1 MQSQIRE
8 VMNQS
13 ASPIPPGH
21 GVPELTSNQR
31 PGSYSQ
37 PYQYGGHN
45 GSMVNEKAQRPT
57 GLKTFSSRFSTTSYM
72 GTREVTEEQRVKRE
86 EHDLQVSQMTWLDRK
101 RQNKRFALY
110 TFLGLNGIMLLIIIV
125 TAVVWVALHLIKT
138 RSIVGIPVNQ
148 NLQTVSS

>member
-1 MQSQIRE
+1 
-8 VMNQS
+8 
-13 ASPIPPGH
+13 
-21 GVPELTSNQR
+21 
-31 PGSYSQ
+31 
-37 PYQYGGHN
+37 
-45 GSMVNEKAQRPT
+45 
-57 GLKTFSSRFSTTSYM
+57 M